1 MGYIFGTDVVAMLM
15 LMWWVIFS
23 AVVVVAVDVGYDG
36 LKQFQCFN

>member
-15 LMWWVIFS
+15 WLVIFS
-23 AVVVVAVDVGYDG
+23 AVVVVAVDVAYDG